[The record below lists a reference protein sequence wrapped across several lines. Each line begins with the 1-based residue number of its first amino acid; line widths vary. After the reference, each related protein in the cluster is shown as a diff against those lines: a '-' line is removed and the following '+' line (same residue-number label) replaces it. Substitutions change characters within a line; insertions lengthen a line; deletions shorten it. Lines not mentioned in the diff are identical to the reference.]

1 MGPVG
6 QLNTERQFAM
16 TSFGQATRAQDN
28 ALRLASAAAELKT
41 AIDDLAEANDN
52 AGRLGRHMVICER
65 RDWCGAA
72 L

>member
-1 MGPVG
+1 
-6 QLNTERQFAM
+6 M

-28 ALRLASAAAELKT
+28 ALRLAAAAAAAAAAELKT